1 MESEGLQHREAG
13 EERHRYVFCAFSGFN
28 LGICVSSLFGETLKE
43 IPDPEDQK
51 RDLERQCKAVARV

>member
-1 MESEGLQHREAG
+1 M
-13 EERHRYVFCAFSGFN
+13 
-28 LGICVSSLFGETLKE
+28 SSLFGETLKE